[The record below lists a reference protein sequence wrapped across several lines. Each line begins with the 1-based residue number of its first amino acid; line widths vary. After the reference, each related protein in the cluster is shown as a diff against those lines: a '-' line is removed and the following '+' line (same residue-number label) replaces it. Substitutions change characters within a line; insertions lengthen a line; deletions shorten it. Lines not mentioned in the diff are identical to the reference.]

1 MSQKNKINANKL
13 LIIDANVLD
22 TEILLKDLR
31 PGYRVI
37 RLDPE
42 SEPIAQLTNAVH
54 AHSPVEE
61 IVLVVH
67 AIPGQIHFS
76 GGLVGTEELEW
87 HRQQLQTW
95 RESLSTDAKL
105 CIYACQLAADKEGLA
120 FIDTLKDFTGA
131 EVAASSL
138 QMGDTGK
145 GKNWNFD
152 RFTTF
157 FSASNPFHQD
167 SLLNYAHTLESVIS
181 VNRST
186 SVLHVGEGN
195 SSYRYMEFTVTLSEP
210 AADTVRIYYR
220 TLDDVGTATGEVD
233 YNEASSYIQIAAG
246 QSSGTVYVQVYG
258 DNADEADESVV
269 LELYNPS
276 NAVFPDG
283 VNTLQAIGL
292 IHDDDGVGND
302 LGLFVGNSEIV
313 EGADGVT
320 REVAVPVH
328 LSRPS
333 DQTLT
338 FQYQTSDG
346 NAIAGQDYTSQTG
359 TVTFLPGQTSAAA
372 IIPIIGDAID
382 EPSETFSLTV
392 TPTPAIANG
401 SAGAT
406 GTITILDGDIL
417 PPPEGITVNAGNTA
431 NVNEGSLFT
440 RTVSFIDDLDTNAD
454 GWTYSVD
461 WGDGS
466 PAETGSIAAGADTFD
481 ISRLFADGDA
491 SHTVSVTVTDTTG
504 DTDTQQF
511 QLNVNNVAP
520 TIALLGVDTVNT
532 GADYTLNLSAIT
544 DPGLDTVI
552 SYIVNWGD
560 GSSETYNSAGDV
572 THVYSTVGNT
582 AITVDL
588 VDEDG
593 THTNAGSLLVAVNT
607 PPAGITLDAGEDF
620 SLNEGSLFT
629 RTILFTDGED
639 TDADGWTYSI
649 DWGDSAAENGAIAA
663 GVNSFNISRIFAD
676 GDASHTVSVTV
687 TDTAGDTNTQQF
699 QLDVN
704 NVVPTIALSG
714 LPEVDAGVSY
724 TLNLGEIID
733 PGDDTITSYIV
744 NWGDGS
750 SNTYDTAGEVTH
762 TFATDGNYTIS
773 VDLVDEDDTH
783 TAAGTLVVAVNP
795 IIIPDG
801 VSINAGI
808 DAVINEGSFFT
819 RTIIFSDGEDAGSD
833 GWTYSVDWG
842 DGSLAE
848 TGSIAAGENTFD
860 ISRLFADGDAL
871 HTVSVTVTDTA
882 GDTDTQQF
890 QLNVNNVAPT
900 IALLGADTIN
910 TGADYMLNLGA
921 ITDPGNDTVTS
932 YIVNWGDG
940 SSNIYDTAGE
950 VIHTFA
956 AEGNYTISVDLVDED
971 GVHTAAGTLAVA
983 VNTVIIP
990 DGVSVNAGVDA
1001 VINEGSLFTRTITF
1015 NDGEDAG
1022 ADGWTYSVDWGDGS
1036 AVENGVIAAGA
1047 NTFDIGRLFADG
1059 DASHT
1064 VSVTVAD
1071 TAGDTDTRQFVLGV
1085 NNVAPVMTLI
1095 GDASV
1100 DEGSIYTLTGSV
1112 FDPGADTITD
1122 YIINWGDGTATALTS
1137 AEIQALSG
1145 NVTHVYADGAGNP
1158 LISVD
1163 LVDEDGTHT
1172 AAGILN
1178 VTVNN
1183 VAPTIALSG
1192 ASEVNTGNSYMLNL
1206 GAITDPG
1213 DDTVTSYIVN
1223 WGDGGSDTYNSAG
1236 EVTHTFAAD
1245 GHYTIRV
1252 DLIDEDGT
1260 HVDAGNLAVS
1270 VNASSP
1276 AETIRI
1282 GDAPLRVSRSD
1293 PDAWENAWTNDAV
1306 SISHKANYLDT
1317 AEAWSSAALHGN
1329 NSTVLSGGDIFGGD
1343 LGVSGQSLAASTI
1356 HQEIDGMEALR
1367 FDLDQAAT
1375 KVTID
1380 LSRLDGNNSTGHF
1393 DAGRLQLLDDTG
1405 LVVDEL
1411 IFNADALSGD
1421 QQITLDHATGFSSV
1435 VLTSGV
1441 YNGADFIFGGLSD
1454 ANGQYLS
1461 GPQNQGNG
1469 TWNASEYL
1477 VDAVTFEFGDITLV
1491 GTTA

>member
-1 MSQKNKINANKL
+1 MFQKNKIERNENKL
-13 LIIDANVLD
+13 LFIDAGVLD
-22 TEILLKDLR
+22 AEILLKDLR

-37 RLDPE
+37 WLDPE
-42 SEPIAQLTNAVH
+42 SEPIAQLTH
-54 AHSPVEE
+54 AIHAYAPVEE
-61 IVLVVH
+61 VVLVVH

-138 QMGDTGK
+138 QMGNTGK

-181 VNRST
+181 VNRSA
-186 SVLHVGEGN
+186 SALHVSEGN
-195 SSYRYMEFTVTLSEP
+195 TSSRYLEFTVTLSEP
-210 AADTVRIYYR
+210 ATNTVRIYYR
-220 TLDDVGTATGEVD
+220 TLDDAGTATGEVD

-258 DNADEADESVV
+258 DTADEADESVV

-276 NAVFPDG
+276 NAVFADG

-320 REVAVPVH
+320 REVAVPIH

-338 FQYQTSDG
+338 FQYQTADSS
-346 NAIAGQDYTSQTG
+346 AIAGQDYIAQTG

-382 EPSETFSLTV
+382 EPSETFTLTV
-392 TPTPAIANG
+392 TPTAAIANG
-401 SAGAT
+401 SDGAT
-406 GTITILDGDIL
+406 GTVTILDGDVAA
-417 PPPEGITVNAGNTA
+417 PPAGITVSAGGNTILS
-431 NVNEGSLFT
+431 EGSLFT
-440 RTVSFIDDLDTNAD
+440 RTITFIDDVDTNAD

-461 WGDGS
+461 WGDGTA
-466 PAETGSIAAGADTFD
+466 AETGSIAAGANSFD
-481 ISRLFADGDA
+481 ISRFFADGDA

-504 DTDTQQF
+504 DMDTQQF

-520 TIALLGVDTVNT
+520 TIALLGAETVHT
-532 GADYTLNLSAIT
+532 GVSYTLNLGAIT
-544 DPGLDTVI
+544 DPGQDTVTG
-552 SYIVNWGD
+552 YIVNWGD
-560 GSSETYNSAGDV
+560 GNIETFSSAGDV
-572 THVYSTVGNT
+572 THVYSTAGNT
-582 AITVDL
+582 TITVDL

-593 THTNAGSLLVAVNT
+593 TYSNAGSLTVVVNT
-607 PPAGITLDAGEDF
+607 PPAGISLDAGENA
-620 SLNEGSLFT
+620 SLNEGNLFT

-649 DWGDSAAENGAIAA
+649 DWGDGSAAENGAIAA

-687 TDTAGDTNTQQF
+687 TDTAGDTDTQQF

-724 TLNLGEIID
+724 TLNLGAITD
-733 PGDDTITSYIV
+733 PGDDTVTSYII
-744 NWGDGS
+744 NWGDNS
-750 SNTYDTAGEVTH
+750 SDTYDTAGEVTH
-762 TFATDGNYTIS
+762 TFAADGNYTIS

-783 TAAGTLVVAVNP
+783 TAAGTLAVAVNP
-795 IIIPDG
+795 AVIPDG
-801 VSINAGI
+801 VSVNAGI
-808 DAVINEGSFFT
+808 DAVINEGSVFT
-819 RTIIFSDGEDAGSD
+819 RTITFSDGEDTGGD

-842 DGSLAE
+842 DGSVIE
-848 TGSIAAGENTFD
+848 TGSIAAGISSFD
-860 ISRLFADGDAL
+860 ISRFFVDGNAS
-871 HTVSVTVTDTA
+871 HNVSVTVTDVA
-882 GDTDTQQF
+882 GD
-890 QLNVNNVAPT
+890 
-900 IALLGADTIN
+900 
-910 TGADYMLNLGA
+910 
-921 ITDPGNDTVTS
+921 S
-932 YIVNWGDG
+932 
-940 SSNIYDTAGE
+940 
-950 VIHTFA
+950 
-956 AEGNYTISVDLVDED
+956 
-971 GVHTAAGTLAVA
+971 
-983 VNTVIIP
+983 
-990 DGVSVNAGVDA
+990 
-1001 VINEGSLFTRTITF
+1001 
-1015 NDGEDAG
+1015 
-1022 ADGWTYSVDWGDGS
+1022 
-1036 AVENGVIAAGA
+1036 
-1047 NTFDIGRLFADG
+1047 
-1059 DASHT
+1059 
-1064 VSVTVAD
+1064 
-1071 TAGDTDTRQFVLGV
+1071 DTRQFRLDV
-1085 NNVAPVMTLI
+1085 NNVVPVITLI

-1100 DEGSIYTLTGSV
+1100 DEGSVYTLTGSV
-1112 FDPGADTITD
+1112 FDPGLDTITD
-1122 YIINWGDGTATALTS
+1122 YIVNWGDGTTTALTA
-1137 AEIQALSG
+1137 AEVQALSG
-1145 NVTHVYADGAGNP
+1145 NVSHVFADGASNP

-1172 AAGILN
+1172 AAGTLS

-1183 VAPTIALSG
+1183 VAPIIALSG
-1192 ASEVNTGNSYMLNL
+1192 AVEVNTGDSYTLNL
-1206 GAITDPG
+1206 GAVTDPG
-1213 DDTVTSYIVN
+1213 DDMVTSYIVN
-1223 WGDGGSDTYNSAG
+1223 WGDGTADTFSAAGDVAHVYSAAGSN
-1236 EVTHTFAAD
+1236 
-1245 GHYTIRV
+1245 TIRV

-1270 VNASSP
+1270 VNAPSP
-1276 AETIRI
+1276 VEIIRI

-1293 PDAWENAWTNDAV
+1293 PDVWENAWTNEKIA
-1306 SISHKANYLDT
+1306 ISHKADYLNT
-1317 AEAWSSAALHGN
+1317 TEAWSSAALNGN
-1329 NSTVLSGGDIFGGD
+1329 NPNVLNGGDIFGGD
-1343 LGVSGQSLAASTI
+1343 LGVSGQSLTSSTI
-1356 HQEIDGMEALR
+1356 HQEIDGTEALR

-1380 LSRLDGNNSTGHF
+1380 LSRLDGNSSTGHF
-1393 DAGRLQLLDDTG
+1393 DAGRLQLLDDAG

-1411 IFNADALSGD
+1411 IFNADALSSD

-1477 VDAVTFEFGDITLV
+1477 VDA
-1491 GTTA
+1491 